1 MTQDEGTILER
12 CPFMTLASYMEDE
25 YLGIIVNKNFQTVS
39 MYIYNHNLTPELKK
53 LYLKLGDQW
62 WWETNR
68 KIPINI
74 ALFQDWKIFSPFLK
88 LFNAKDFK
96 IIKGPVCS
104 IQDIPTKRIK
114 RKHIQLISKLN

>member
-53 LYLKLGDQW
+53 LYFLYVFYFVLAFSSNAEKS
-62 WWETNR
+62 TR
-68 KIPINI
+68 KSSPGNQVIPNPRCTPRWVYRIVCLN
-74 ALFQDWKIFSPFLK
+74 
-88 LFNAKDFK
+88 
-96 IIKGPVCS
+96 VCS
-104 IQDIPTKRIK
+104 
-114 RKHIQLISKLN
+114 LCWF